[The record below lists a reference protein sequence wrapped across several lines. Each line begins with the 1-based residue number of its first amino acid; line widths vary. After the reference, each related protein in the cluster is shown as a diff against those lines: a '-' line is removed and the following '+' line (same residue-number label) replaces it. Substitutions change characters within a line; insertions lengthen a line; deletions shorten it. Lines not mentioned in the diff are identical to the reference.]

1 MAGNGST
8 TLDRAAT
15 GLDTAGTP
23 ISSKGSD
30 VRRGLGLSGKLLL
43 LTLGFV
49 MLAEVLIFVPSI
61 ANFRFNWLM
70 DRLQAAQIASLA
82 AEAAPNGKL
91 PEMLREQLLMAAQ
104 VRGIA
109 VKFPARRLLVM
120 AEDMPPEIDADF
132 DLTQTTALGKVMDAL
147 MVFPHSEGRTIRVS
161 GEPPIS
167 NGAIVE
173 VVMSE
178 APLRQ
183 AMVRF
188 GLSILGLSLLIS
200 IITAG
205 LVYLAL
211 NWLLVRPMRRLTE
224 NVIEFAHSPED
235 GRRIITPSGRG
246 DELGRAESAL
256 ASMQTELRDML
267 QQKSHLASLGLAV
280 SKISHDLRNT
290 LASAQLISDR
300 IGMVKDPTVERA
312 TPKLISSLDRA
323 IRLCQDTLQ
332 YGRAREPV
340 PQRQKLIVRM
350 LAEEVGDSLG
360 LPRAEGPLFNVSVPA
375 DLTADADQDQLFRI
389 LSNLCRNAMQAL
401 EAQKT
406 SGGGA
411 ILVHGYRNGSGT
423 IIEVG
428 DTGPG
433 IPKRAL
439 ANLFVPFEGGVRVG
453 GTGLG
458 LAIVNELVRGHGGTV
473 ELARSGPDGST
484 FRIVIPDSG
493 SRPS

>member
-1 MAGNGST
+1 MADVKNG
-8 TLDRAAT
+8 
-15 GLDTAGTP
+15 P
-23 ISSKGSD
+23 
-30 VRRGLGLSGKLLL
+30 VRSLGLSAKLLL

-70 DRLQAAQIASLA
+70 DRLQGAQIASLA
-82 AEAAPNGKL
+82 AEAAPDGKL

-109 VKFPARRLLVM
+109 VKFKDRRLLVL
-120 AEDMPPEIDADF
+120 AEDMPPVIDEDF
-132 DLTQTTALGKVMDAL
+132 DLAQTSVFGKVMDA
-147 MVFPHSEGRTIRVS
+147 MATFMHAEGRTIRVA

-167 NGAIVE
+167 NHAIIE

-178 APLRQ
+178 TPLRQ

-200 IITAG
+200 AITAG

-224 NVIEFAHSPED
+224 NVIEFAGSPED
-235 GRRIITPSGRG
+235 GRRIIAPSGRG
-246 DELGRAESAL
+246 DELGRAEHAL

-267 QQKSHLASLGLAV
+267 QQKSHLAALGLAV
-280 SKISHDLRNT
+280 AKISHDLRNT

-332 YGRAREPV
+332 YGRAHEPL
-340 PQRQKLIVRM
+340 PQRQKLALRP
-350 LAEEVGDSLG
+350 LAEEVGEGLG
-360 LPRAEGPLFNVSVPA
+360 LPRSEGPDFKVSIPP
-375 DLTADADQDQLFRI
+375 DLTADADHDQLFRI
-389 LSNLCRNAMQAL
+389 LNNLCRNALQAL
-401 EAQKT
+401 EAQKAT
-406 SGGGA
+406 RGA
-411 ILVHGYRNGSGT
+411 IVVHGYRNGAGT

-433 IPKRAL
+433 VPKRAL
-439 ANLFVPFEGGVRVG
+439 ANLFVPFEGGARVG

-458 LAIVNELVRGHGGTV
+458 LAIVHELVRGHGGSV
-473 ELARSGPDGST
+473 ELARTGPEGST
-484 FRIVIPDSG
+484 FRIVIPDG
-493 SRPS
+493 AAR

>member
-1 MAGNGST
+1 MTGVSNG
-8 TLDRAAT
+8 
-15 GLDTAGTP
+15 P
-23 ISSKGSD
+23 
-30 VRRGLGLSGKLLL
+30 RRGLGLSAKLLL
-43 LTLGFV
+43 LTVGFV

-61 ANFRFNWLM
+61 ANFRFTWLM

-109 VKFPARRLLVM
+109 VKFKIRRLLVL
-120 AEDMPPEIDADF
+120 AEDMPPAIDEDF
-132 DLTQTTALGKVMDAL
+132 DLGQTSALGKIMDAV
-147 MVFPHSEGRTIRVS
+147 MVFMHSEGRTIRVS

-167 NGAIVE
+167 NQAVIE
-173 VVMSE
+173 IVMSE
-178 APLRQ
+178 TPLRQ

-200 IITAG
+200 AITAG
-205 LVYLAL
+205 LVYFAL

-224 NVIEFAHSPED
+224 NVIEFAGSPED
-235 GRRIITPSGRG
+235 GRRIITPSNRG
-246 DELGRAESAL
+246 DELGRAEHAL

-267 QQKSHLASLGLAV
+267 QQKSHLAALGLAV
-280 SKISHDLRNT
+280 AKISHDLRNT

-332 YGRAREPV
+332 YGRTREPV
-340 PQRQKLIVRM
+340 PQRQRLAVRP

-360 LPRAEGPLFNVSVPA
+360 LPRADGPAFKVAIPH
-375 DLTADADQDQLFRI
+375 DLVADADQDQLFRI
-389 LSNLCRNAMQAL
+389 LSNLCRNALQAL
-401 EAQKT
+401 ETQRPQ
-406 SGGGA
+406 GNGA
-411 ILVHGYRNGSGT
+411 IHVNGYRNGSGT

-439 ANLFVPFEGGVRVG
+439 ANLFVPFEGGARIG
-453 GTGLG
+453 GSGLG
-458 LAIVNELVRGHGGTV
+458 LAIVHELVRAHGGSV
-473 ELARSGPDGST
+473 ELARTGPEGST
-484 FRIVIPDSG
+484 FRIVIPDG
-493 SRPS
+493 DAR

>member
-1 MAGNGST
+1 MILVSDGST
-8 TLDRAAT
+8 TLGVGRPNTVQAV
-15 GLDTAGTP
+15 AGA
-23 ISSKGSD
+23 
-30 VRRGLGLSGKLLL
+30 RRGLGLSAKLLL

-109 VKFPARRLLVM
+109 VKFESRRLLVM
-120 AEDMPPEIDADF
+120 AEDMPPQIDADY
-132 DLTQTTALGKVMDAL
+132 DLTQSSALGKIMDAL
-147 MVFPHSEGRTIRVS
+147 MVFMHGEGRTLRVA

-167 NGAIVE
+167 AHAIIE

-178 APLRQ
+178 TPLRQ

-200 IITAG
+200 GITAG

-224 NVIEFAHSPED
+224 NVIEFAGSPED

-267 QQKSHLASLGLAV
+267 QQKSHLAALGLAV

-300 IGMVKDPTVERA
+300 IGMVKDPTVQRA

-332 YGRAREPV
+332 YGRAHEPV
-340 PQRQKLIVRM
+340 PQRQRLAVRP
-350 LAEEVGDSLG
+350 LAVEVGDSLG
-360 LPRAEGPLFNVSVPA
+360 LPRADGPAFSVTIPHE
-375 DLTADADQDQLFRI
+375 LVADADQDQLFRI
-389 LSNLCRNAMQAL
+389 LSNLCRNALQAL
-401 EAQKT
+401 EAQKST
-406 SGGGA
+406 GGS
-411 ILVHGYRNGSGT
+411 ILVHGYRNGAGT

-428 DTGPG
+428 DSGPG

-453 GTGLG
+453 GSGLG
-458 LAIVNELVRGHGGTV
+458 LAIVHELVRGHGGTV
-473 ELARSGPDGST
+473 ELSRTGPEGST
-484 FRIVIPDSG
+484 FRIVIPDG
-493 SRPS
+493 AAR

>member
-1 MAGNGST
+1 LDGNAST
-8 TLDRAAT
+8 TLSE
-15 GLDTAGTP
+15 GGAGADQDVAGEPTP
-23 ISSKGSD
+23 SAGRLA
-30 VRRGLGLSGKLLL
+30 RRGLGLSAKLLL

-61 ANFRFNWLM
+61 ANFRYNWLM

-109 VKFPARRLLVM
+109 VKFKIRRLLVM
-120 AEDMPPEIDADF
+120 AEDMPPTVDQDY
-132 DLTQTTALGKVMDAL
+132 DLTTTNTLSKIMDAV
-147 MVFPHSEGRTIRVS
+147 MVFMHPEGRTIRVA
-161 GEPPIS
+161 GEPPIG
-167 NGAIVE
+167 NHGIIE

-178 APLRQ
+178 TPLRQ

-200 IITAG
+200 GITAG

-235 GRRIITPSGRG
+235 GRRIITPSGRR
-246 DELGRAESAL
+246 DELGRAEHAL

-267 QQKSHLASLGLAV
+267 QHKSHLAALGLAV

-340 PQRQKLIVRM
+340 PQRQKLAVRL
-350 LAEEVGDSLG
+350 LAEEVGESLG
-360 LPRAEGPLFNVSVPA
+360 LPRAEGPDFQVKVPH
-375 DLTADADQDQLFRI
+375 DLVADADQDQLFRI
-389 LSNLCRNAMQAL
+389 LSNLCRNALQAI
-401 EAQKT
+401 EAQKMP
-406 SGGGA
+406 GGV
-411 ILVHGYRNGSGT
+411 ILVHGHRNGAGT

-439 ANLFVPFEGGVRVG
+439 ANLFVPFEGGVRIG

-458 LAIVNELVRGHGGTV
+458 LAIVHELTRAHGGTV
-473 ELARSGPDGST
+473 ELARTGPDGST
-484 FRIVIPDSG
+484 FRIVIPDG
-493 SRPS
+493 GAR

>member
-1 MAGNGST
+1 M
-8 TLDRAAT
+8 
-15 GLDTAGTP
+15 
-23 ISSKGSD
+23 
-30 VRRGLGLSGKLLL
+30 

-61 ANFRFNWLM
+61 ANFRFTWLM

-109 VKFPARRLLVM
+109 VKFKIRRLLVL
-120 AEDMPPEIDADF
+120 AEDMPPVVDEDY
-132 DLTQTTALGKVMDAL
+132 DLAQTSTLGKIMDAV
-147 MVFPHSEGRTIRVS
+147 MVFMHPDGRTIRIS

-167 NGAIVE
+167 NHAVIE

-178 APLRQ
+178 TPLRQ
-183 AMVRF
+183 AMARF
-188 GLSILGLSLLIS
+188 ALSILGLSLIIS
-200 IITAG
+200 AITAG
-205 LVYLAL
+205 LVYFAL

-224 NVIEFAHSPED
+224 NVIEFAGSPED
-235 GRRIITPSGRG
+235 GRRIISPSNRG
-246 DELGRAESAL
+246 DELGRAEHAL

-267 QQKSHLASLGLAV
+267 QQKSHLAALGLAV
-280 SKISHDLRNT
+280 AKISHDLRNT

-300 IGMVKDPTVERA
+300 IGMVSDPTVQRA
-312 TPKLISSLDRA
+312 TPKLIASLDRA

-332 YGRAREPV
+332 YGSAREPV
-340 PQRQKLIVRM
+340 PQRQKLAVRP
-350 LAEEVGDSLG
+350 LAQEVGDSLG
-360 LPRAEGPLFNVSVPA
+360 LPRAEGPAFTVEVPH
-375 DLTADADQDQLFRI
+375 DLVADADHDQLFRI
-389 LSNLCRNAMQAL
+389 LNNLCRNAMQAL
-401 EAQKT
+401 ETQNAN
-406 SGGGA
+406 GGGA
-411 ILVHGYRNGSGT
+411 IRVAGHRNGAGT

-458 LAIVNELVRGHGGTV
+458 LAIVHELVRAHGGSV
-473 ELARSGPDGST
+473 ELARTGPDGST
-484 FRIVIPDSG
+484 FRIVIPDG
-493 SRPS
+493 GAR

>member
-1 MAGNGST
+1 MTDVDNG
-8 TLDRAAT
+8 
-15 GLDTAGTP
+15 P
-23 ISSKGSD
+23 
-30 VRRGLGLSGKLLL
+30 VRGLGLSAKLLL

-70 DRLQAAQIASLA
+70 DRLQGAQIASLA
-82 AEAAPNGKL
+82 AEAAPDGKL

-109 VKFPARRLLVM
+109 VKFKIRRLLVL
-120 AEDMPPEIDADF
+120 AEDMPPTIDEDF
-132 DLTQTTALGKVMDAL
+132 DLAQTSAFGKVIDA
-147 MVFPHSEGRTIRVS
+147 MATFMHADGRTIRVA

-167 NGAIVE
+167 NHAIIE

-178 APLRQ
+178 TPLRQ

-200 IITAG
+200 AITAG

-224 NVIEFAHSPED
+224 NVIEFAGSPED
-235 GRRIITPSGRG
+235 GRRIIAPSGRG
-246 DELGRAESAL
+246 DELGRAEHAL

-267 QQKSHLASLGLAV
+267 QQKSHLAALGLAV
-280 SKISHDLRNT
+280 AKISHDLRNT

-332 YGRAREPV
+332 YGRAHEPV
-340 PQRQKLIVRM
+340 PQRQKLAVRP
-350 LAEEVGDSLG
+350 LAEEVGESLG
-360 LPRAEGPLFNVSVPA
+360 LPRSEGPDFRISIPI
-375 DLTADADQDQLFRI
+375 DLIADADQDQLFRI
-389 LSNLCRNAMQAL
+389 LNNLCRNALQAL
-401 EAQKT
+401 EAQKAE
-406 SGGGA
+406 GGGV
-411 ILVHGYRNGSGT
+411 ILLNGYRNGAGT

-439 ANLFVPFEGGVRVG
+439 ANLFVPFEGGARVG

-458 LAIVNELVRGHGGTV
+458 LAIVHELVRGHGGTV
-473 ELARSGPDGST
+473 ELARSGPNGST
-484 FRIVIPDSG
+484 FRIVIPDG
-493 SRPS
+493 AAR

>member
-1 MAGNGST
+1 MSDRWRHTILTDAGKSP
-8 TLDRAAT
+8 A
-15 GLDTAGTP
+15 
-23 ISSKGSD
+23 
-30 VRRGLGLSGKLLL
+30 RGLGLSAKLLL

-82 AEAAPNGKL
+82 AEAAPQGKL

-109 VKFPARRLLVM
+109 VKFASRRLLVM
-120 AEDMPPEIDADF
+120 AEDMPLAVDEDF
-132 DLTQTTALGKVMDAL
+132 QLSQASPLGKIMDA
-147 MVFPHSEGRTIRVS
+147 MAAFMHSDGRIIRIV

-167 NGAIVE
+167 NHAIIE

-178 APLRQ
+178 TPLRQ

-200 IITAG
+200 AITAS

-224 NVIEFAHSPED
+224 NVIEFAGSPED
-235 GRRIITPSGRG
+235 GRRIITPSNRG
-246 DELGRAESAL
+246 DELGRAEHAL

-267 QQKSHLASLGLAV
+267 QQKSHLAALGLAV
-280 SKISHDLRNT
+280 AKISHDLRNT

-332 YGRAREPV
+332 YGRSREPL
-340 PQRQKLIVRM
+340 PQRQRVPLRA

-360 LPRAEGPLFNVSVPA
+360 LPRVEGPEFRVGIA
-375 DLTADADQDQLFRI
+375 DDLIADADQDQLFRI
-389 LSNLCRNAMQAL
+389 LSNLCRNALQAL
-401 EAQKT
+401 EAQQP
-406 SGGGA
+406 SGRGA
-411 ILVHGYRNGSGT
+411 IVVTGYRNGAGT

-433 IPKRAL
+433 VPKRAL
-439 ANLFVPFEGGVRVG
+439 ANLFVPFEGGTRVG

-458 LAIVNELVRGHGGTV
+458 LAIVHELVRAHGGTV
-473 ELARSGPDGST
+473 ELARTGPEGST
-484 FRIVIPDSG
+484 FRVVIPDG
-493 SRPS
+493 AAR